1 MAVLLGVTVP
11 AIGQEPTPPP
21 QEQTVAPP
29 EVAPPQEQPVAPPE
43 VAPPQSQ
50 PAPTGVSPDLSKQQR
65 KQQQKQLRQQ
75 QRAAAGLAPA
85 GPSMKEIFA
94 GTIAAVVQASGGAL
108 LTGVAQVVTGRLVDW
123 FSQKVGPGGA
133 PAQQFAAAAPPDGA
147 MAAAPPDYGQATP
160 ADAPPTDSGQMA
172 AGGIAAGL
180 AFEVHRLDPGG
191 ATMLV
196 DPAAHEFRTGER
208 FVVFFRPSMP
218 GRMDIYNINPVGQQA
233 LIDTQELAAG
243 QLLRLGPYEFTATTG
258 DEQLRLVMQPCTTP
272 QLVAATRDIVKVPD
286 SVPAQGGMEL
296 QACNVS
302 ATRSVRAV
310 PTRDIR
316 KVTEES
322 GTQFALDPLSAE
334 ELASGQVAPREVT
347 LRFRH
352 L

>member
-1 MAVLLGVTVP
+1 MAQPQAPDQIQGAVRLLGMIALRTTRRPLWHASARIVLAALVGVTAP
-11 AIGQEPTPPP
+11 AIGQESTPPP
-21 QEQTVAPP
+21 QEQ
-29 EVAPPQEQPVAPPE
+29 
-43 VAPPQSQ
+43 S
-50 PAPTGVSPDLSKQQR
+50 APTAVSPELSNKQR

-75 QRAAAGLAPA
+75 QRVAAGVVPA

-108 LTGVAQVVTGRLVDW
+108 LTGVVQVVTGRLVDW
-123 FSQKVGPGGA
+123 FSQKLGPSGA
-133 PAQQFAAAAPPDGA
+133 PDPDQVMPADPGQAAP
-147 MAAAPPDYGQATP
+147 
-160 ADAPPTDSGQMA
+160 
-172 AGGIAAGL
+172 GGIAAGL
-180 AFEVHRLDPGG
+180 AFEVHRLDPDG

-196 DPAAHEFRTGER
+196 DPAVHEFRSGER
-208 FVVFFRPSMP
+208 FVMFFRPSMP
-218 GRMDIYNINPVGQQA
+218 GRMDIYNINPVGQQT

-243 QLLRLGPYEFTATTG
+243 QLTRLGPYEFTATTG
-258 DEQLRLVMQPCTTP
+258 DEQLRLVMQPCSTP
-272 QLVAATRDIVKVPD
+272 QLVAATRDIVRVPD
-286 SVPAQGGMEL
+286 TVPAQAGMEL

-316 KVTEES
+316 KVIVED

-347 LRFRH
+347 IRFRH